1 MIVLLLIA
9 VAAVVVWVRHRA
21 SSRATLSGLN
31 GERPVFHLEPPRRR
45 MGSRKGE
52 RL

>member
-1 MIVLLLIA
+1 MIA
-9 VAAVVVWVRHRA
+9 VLVVVAVLVLFVRWRV
-21 SSRATLSGLN
+21 SRKSTLSGLN
-31 GERPVFHLEPPRRR
+31 GERPVFHLEPPARR

>member
-1 MIVLLLIA
+1 MIIL
-9 VAAVVVWVRHRA
+9 AVVVVVVVLLVRARA
-21 SSRATLSGLN
+21 RRKGTLSGLN
-31 GERPVFHLEPPRRR
+31 GDRPVFHLEPAARR

>member
-1 MIVLLLIA
+1 MIAVLL
-9 VAAVVVWVRHRA
+9 VVAVVGVLLMRRA
-21 SSRATLSGLN
+21 RRKVTLSGLN
-31 GERPVFHLEPPRRR
+31 GDRPVFHVEPPTRR